1 MTEHSIH
8 RLPERLYI
16 LTGEPSG
23 DAHAARVV
31 ACIRQQ
37 WPSVQFRGMGG
48 SALELEGVVLVEN
61 VANTAIM
68 GFAEVVSKLGFIRR
82 LFARVQADIL
92 AFRPDRILI
101 VDYPGF
107 NLRMARWAKGQ
118 GLAVDMYIGPQVWAW
133 KRRRIHAMERDL
145 DRLSVIL
152 PFECASYQGLNLDVE
167 FVGHPLLETATFSP
181 PKEADS
187 AAWKSAHGLAP
198 DAKLLALL
206 PGSRPQEIR
215 RMLPAFLRAAAM
227 RPDLTPVVA
236 GAPGRSAEDY
246 GADCPVVFGQT
257 QTLYRHADA
266 GLITSGT
273 ATLEAALVG
282 LPQVVAYRTSGLTY
296 ALAKAFS
303 QVKFIS
309 LVNLILNRE
318 AVPERIQG
326 RCTPQTLV
334 AALDHIM
341 TPEGKGLQQENQRAL
356 IEALGTA
363 GASQKVAESLMR
375 PVDKG
380 QYRQ

>member
-1 MTEHSIH
+1 MTERSAQRH
-8 RLPERLYI
+8 PQRLYV

-37 WPSVQFRGMGG
+37 WPDVQFRGMGG
-48 SALELEGVVLVEN
+48 SAMESEGVVLVEN

-68 GFAEVVSKLGFIRR
+68 GFAEVVYKLGFIRR

-107 NLRMARWAKGQ
+107 NLRMARWANDQ

-152 PFECASYQGLNLDVE
+152 PFEGASYQGLNLDVE
-167 FVGHPLLETATFSP
+167 FVGHPLLETVALSP
-181 PKEADS
+181 PTEADS
-187 AAWKSAHGLAP
+187 AAWKSAQGLAP

-215 RMLPAFLRAAAM
+215 RMLPVFLRAAAM
-227 RPDLTPVVA
+227 RPDLVPVVA

-257 QTLYRHADA
+257 KALYRHADA

-296 ALAKAFS
+296 ALALAFS

-326 RCTPQTLV
+326 RCTPRTLV

-341 TPEGKGLQQENQRAL
+341 TPEGRGLQQENQRAL

-375 PVDKG
+375 PVEKG
-380 QYRQ
+380 Q

>member
-326 RCTPQTLV
+326 RCTPRTLV

-380 QYRQ
+380 QCRQ

>member
-1 MTEHSIH
+1 MTEHSAH
-8 RLPERLYI
+8 RCPQRLYI

-31 ACIRQQ
+31 ACIRKK
-37 WPSVQFRGMGG
+37 WPDVQFRGIGG

-82 LFARVQADIL
+82 LFARVQADIV

-107 NLRMARWAKGQ
+107 NLRMARWAKEK

-133 KRRRIHAMERDL
+133 KRRRIHSMERDL
-145 DRLSVIL
+145 DRLSCIL
-152 PFECASYQGLNLDVE
+152 PFEGLSYSGLELDVE
-167 FVGHPLLETATFSP
+167 FVGHPLLETADLSP
-181 PKEADS
+181 PSEADS
-187 AAWKSAHGLAP
+187 AAWKSNQGFAP

-215 RMLPAFLRAAAM
+215 RMLPVFLRAAAM
-227 RPDLTPVVA
+227 RPGLVPIVA

-246 GADCPVVFGQT
+246 GVDCPVLFGQT
-257 QTLYRHADA
+257 QALYRHADV

-273 ATLEAALVG
+273 ATLEAALYG
-282 LPQVVAYRTSGLTY
+282 LPQVVAYRTSRLTY
-296 ALAKAFS
+296 AIAKAFTR
-303 QVKFIS
+303 VKYIS
-309 LVNLILNRE
+309 LVNLILNQE
-318 AVPERIQG
+318 AVPEQIQG
-326 RCTPQTLV
+326 HCTPGNLV

-341 TPEGKGLQQENQRAL
+341 TPEGRHLQQKNQRAL
-356 IEALGTA
+356 IEVLGTA
-363 GASQKVAESLMR
+363 GASQKVADSLMR
-375 PVDKG
+375 PLNKG
-380 QYRQ
+380 Q

>member
-1 MTEHSIH
+1 MTEHSAQRH
-8 RLPERLYI
+8 PQRLYV

-37 WPSVQFRGMGG
+37 WPDVQFRGMGG
-48 SALELEGVVLVEN
+48 SAMELEGVVLVEN

-68 GFAEVVSKLGFIRR
+68 GFAEVVYKLGFIRR

-152 PFECASYQGLNLDVE
+152 PFEGASYQGLNLDVE
-167 FVGHPLLETATFSP
+167 FVGHPLLETATLSP
-181 PKEADS
+181 PTEADS

-215 RMLPAFLRAAAM
+215 RMLPVFLRAAAM
-227 RPDLTPVVA
+227 RPDLVPVVA

-257 QTLYRHADA
+257 KALYRHADA

-326 RCTPQTLV
+326 RCTPRTLV

-341 TPEGKGLQQENQRAL
+341 TPEGRGLQRENQRAL

-375 PVDKG
+375 PVEKG
-380 QYRQ
+380 Q